1 MPNNILIIVFCL
13 FISACSLD
21 VVNNKIKKN
30 LNKNTLEQKSEK
42 NVTTD
47 SITNELEKATVKP
60 IQKINPII
68 NVVLPSTKKYKYIS
82 DSFINSLEMAVF
94 DLQNETLRFEIDRYD
109 NETELEKIFS
119 QKSQPGKIFIGPLIS
134 KDVKKIQKYCDNN
147 ILIFSFAS
155 DRSLAN
161 DCIYLFNFF
170 IEDDLKAIFSFFDE
184 KNKVALLY
192 PNNEYGNY
200 VNSVIEIFAKDSLAT
215 LIYRVTYEE
224 DLSDIREVIKQ
235 LGKYDFRKEELKKQI
250 EILEKRND
258 EISLLSLNKLK
269 KFETIG
275 ELDFTHLI
283 ISDGNIRILELVPLL
298 PFYDIDPNRI
308 KFVGTG
314 LWDEKSFFDEP
325 SLQGVIFPGTEFV
338 NRSNFVANYL
348 ALYNLPPPRT
358 ATMIYDISSLI
369 SYLINNFEYIS
380 EISTFL
386 NNDNNFMGLDGKFS
400 IKDNIVKRDL
410 SILTINDGEA
420 NLVN

>member
-1 MPNNILIIVFCL
+1 
-13 FISACSLD
+13 
-21 VVNNKIKKN
+21 
-30 LNKNTLEQKSEK
+30 
-42 NVTTD
+42 
-47 SITNELEKATVKP
+47 
-60 IQKINPII
+60 
-68 NVVLPSTKKYKYIS
+68 
-82 DSFINSLEMAVF
+82 MAVF
-94 DLQNETLRFEIDRYD
+94 DLQNESLRFEIDRYD
-109 NETELEKIFS
+109 NDIELENIFL
-119 QKSQPGKIFIGPLIS
+119 QKSRPGKIFIGPLIS
-134 KDVKKIQKYCDNN
+134 DDVKKIQKYCDNN

-170 IEDDLKAIFSFFDE
+170 IEDDLRAIFSFLDE

-192 PNNEYGNY
+192 PSNEYGNY
-200 VNSVIEIFAKDSLAT
+200 VNSVIENFAKDSSAT

-224 DLSDIREVIKQ
+224 DLSNIREVIKQ
-235 LGKYDFRKEELKKQI
+235 LGKYDFRKEELKRQI

-325 SLQGVIFPGTEFV
+325 SLQGAIFPGAEFV
-338 NRSNFVANYL
+338 NRSNFVNNYL

-369 SYLINNFEYIS
+369 SYFINNFEYIS
-380 EISTFL
+380 EISKFL

-400 IKDNIVKRDL
+400 MKNNIVKRDL